1 LDKSLKIKPL
11 SKSKEVYLKVDG
23 KYFGRWGCV
32 LVFKE
37 RQNIILWDFV
47 QRESY
52 FSYLNNFSRLERLG
66 YKVLGITSDWHGS
79 ITSASKNRYPD
90 VPHQRCLVHTQRFCQ
105 TYLTQHPE
113 TEAGIQLL
121 EIVKFLNQIKNIN
134 DKVIW
139 TRWLQRFEDKYKA
152 QLNERSYAVDHKH
165 WWYTHKNVRRSFR
178 ALKMSLSNLFLYLD
192 YPLLC
197 KDTNGLEAEFK
208 HLKQKLAVHKGLTRK
223 RKINF
228 INWYFFLKS
237 KYYQKYHTF

>member
-1 LDKSLKIKPL
+1 MSHGRSKSGTLRFKCLQCRKTFTPRKKIKSNRYFSLFKTWISTSITIESLSKFRGSNVSSSTLRRHFDTFLDKSLKIKPL
-11 SKSKEVYLKVDG
+11 SKSKEIYLKVDG

-52 FSYLNNFSRLERLG
+52 FNYLDNFSRLDRLR

-90 VPHQRCLVHTQRFCQ
+90 VLHQRCLVHTQRFCQ

-121 EIVKFLNQIKNIN
+121 EIVKFLNQ
-134 DKVIW
+134 V
-139 TRWLQRFEDKYKA
+139 
-152 QLNERSYAVDHKH
+152 
-165 WWYTHKNVRRSFR
+165 
-178 ALKMSLSNLFLYLD
+178 
-192 YPLLC
+192 
-197 KDTNGLEAEFK
+197 
-208 HLKQKLAVHKGLTRK
+208 
-223 RKINF
+223 
-228 INWYFFLKS
+228 
-237 KYYQKYHTF
+237 